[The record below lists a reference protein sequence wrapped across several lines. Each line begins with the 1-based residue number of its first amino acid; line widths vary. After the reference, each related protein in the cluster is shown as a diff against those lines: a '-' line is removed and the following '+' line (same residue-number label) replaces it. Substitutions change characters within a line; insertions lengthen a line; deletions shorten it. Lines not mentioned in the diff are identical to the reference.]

1 MKAVDLR
8 IGRDIERGR
17 RVTFRCDGRDL
28 VGYEGESI
36 AAAMWAAG
44 MRAGAGE
51 AEQGP
56 PFRVLF
62 CAMGVCQQCV
72 VRIDGVRVEACRV
85 PVSAG
90 IDVRTGA

>member
-1 MKAVDLR
+1 MKAADLR
-8 IGRDIERGR
+8 IDRDIERGR
-17 RVTFRCDGRDL
+17 RVTFHCDGREI

-44 MRAGAGE
+44 MRTGIGE
-51 AEQGP
+51 TKHGP
-56 PFRVLF
+56 PYRVLF

-72 VRIDGVRVEACRV
+72 VVVDGVRVEACRI
-85 PVSAG
+85 PVAAG